1 LGAGAVPGDSPVDT
15 LGGVP
20 AGDVIHNPAARMK
33 LRLVR
38 TAAETDGDLLEMEAT
53 YEPGSV
59 EPLEHFHPNQDE
71 HFEILTGTIEAQIGG
86 ERRTLRAGDSVDIP
100 AGTVHAM
107 WNGGD
112 EVARVSWETRP
123 ALRSEEFFRTIGA
136 LARDGKLTT
145 RGAKD
150 PLAGAAVMREFRN
163 EFRPTSPPA
172 LVQAIAFPVLSVVA
186 RVLGRRP

>member
-1 LGAGAVPGDSPVDT
+1 M
-15 LGGVP
+15 P
-20 AGDVIHNPAARMK
+20 AGDVIANPAARMQ

-59 EPLEHFHPNQDE
+59 EPLEHFHPSQNE
-71 HFEILTGTIEAQIGG
+71 HFEILAGSMEAQIGG
-86 ERRTLRAGDSVDIP
+86 ERRTLRAGDTVDVP

-112 EVARVSWETRP
+112 EQARVIWQTRP
-123 ALRSEEFFRTIGA
+123 ALRTEAFFRTIA
-136 LARDGKLTT
+136 EMARAGKLTM
-145 RGAKD
+145 RGARD
-150 PLAGAAVMREFRN
+150 PLAGAAVMQEFRD

-172 LVQAIAFPVLSVVA
+172 LVQTVAFPVLSVVA
-186 RVLGRRP
+186 RVLGRKP

>member
-1 LGAGAVPGDSPVDT
+1 
-15 LGGVP
+15 VP
-20 AGDVIHNPAARMK
+20 AGDVIDNPAALMR

-38 TAAETDGDLLEMEAT
+38 TAAETNGELLEMEAT

-71 HFEILTGTIEAQIGG
+71 HFEILAGFMEAQVGG
-86 ERRTLRAGDSVDIP
+86 ERRTRSAGDTVDVP

-107 WNGGD
+107 WNEGD
-112 EVARVSWETRP
+112 EQARVTWQTRP
-123 ALRSEEFFRTIGA
+123 ALRSEEFFRKVGA
-136 LARDGKLTT
+136 LAQEGQLTA
-145 RGAKD
+145 RGPRD
-150 PLAGAAVMREFRN
+150 PLVGAAVMQEFRN

-172 LVQAIAFPVLSVVA
+172 LVQAVAFPALALVA

>member
-1 LGAGAVPGDSPVDT
+1 M
-15 LGGVP
+15 P
-20 AGDVIHNPAARMK
+20 AGDVIDNPAARMR

-38 TAAETDGDLLEMEAT
+38 TAAETNGELLEMEAT

-71 HFEILTGTIEAQIGG
+71 HFEILAGFMEARVGG
-86 ERRTLRAGDSVDIP
+86 ERRTLPAGDSLDIP

-107 WNGGD
+107 WNGGGD
-112 EVARVSWETRP
+112 QARVLWQTRP
-123 ALRSEEFFRTIGA
+123 ALRSEEFFRQVGT
-136 LARDGKLTT
+136 LAQEGKLTA
-145 RGAKD
+145 RGPRD
-150 PLAGAAVMREFRN
+150 PILGAAVMQEFRA

-172 LVQAIAFPVLSVVA
+172 LLQAVAFPVLAMVA